1 MQVDAFINVI
11 LSYIDEIFMLPP
23 TGPPMI
29 APDCVSVTCGQDVTL
44 LSTPTNVSLSCSVS
58 DSIQPIL
65 TQVFKDGVPI
75 GSSFTRNFTSFSSDD
90 FGTYTFVA
98 STEGCSEVIA
108 ETRILG
114 KG

>member
-1 MQVDAFINVI
+1 MIYIVIDKIFI
-11 LSYIDEIFMLPP
+11 LPP
-23 TGPPMI
+23 TCPPMI
-29 APDCVSVTCGQDVTL
+29 TPDSVSVTCGQDVML
-44 LSTPTNVSLSCSVS
+44 LSTLTNVSLSCSVS
-58 DSIQPIL
+58 DSIQPIS

-75 GSSFTRNFTSFSSDD
+75 GSSFAWNFTSFGSDD